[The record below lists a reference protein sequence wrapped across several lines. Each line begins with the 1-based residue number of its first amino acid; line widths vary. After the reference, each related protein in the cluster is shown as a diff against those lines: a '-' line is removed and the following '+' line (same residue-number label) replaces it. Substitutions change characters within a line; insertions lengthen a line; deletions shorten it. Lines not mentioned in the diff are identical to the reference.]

1 MDENTRIRLAAFSAN
16 FRARRAETAQRK
28 DALSREKTYTITR
41 RVKAIP
47 IGGLDGGEDSDALR
61 IAKLRDDLNWT
72 PLAVLV
78 TGQWQE
84 CQCCGHRAIATSGF
98 FYREQHN
105 TIRSAKRL
113 RSINH
118 IPDDFKIELSI
129 EGVVLQRCIKCLEGT
144 IVDDMLAAMLNGNPI
159 AVTNQL
165 NLFDYDGR

>member
-1 MDENTRIRLAAFSAN
+1 MDENTRLRLEAFSAN
-16 FRARRAETAQRK
+16 FRARRLERQQRK
-28 DALSREKTYTITR
+28 ESLAAEKNYTISR
-41 RVKAIP
+41 RVKAVP
-47 IGGLDGGEDSDALR
+47 IGGLDGAEDADALR

-113 RSINH
+113 RSINY
-118 IPDDFKIELSI
+118 IPDNFKIELSI
-129 EGVVLQRCIKCLEGT
+129 EGVVLQRCIKCLDGT
-144 IVDDMLAAMLNGNPI
+144 IVDDMLAAMLNGNPLS
-159 AVTNQL
+159 VSNQL
-165 NLFDYDGR
+165 SLFDS